1 MREKSL
7 RLRGALFASLLAL
20 TGCGAGKVLYT
31 LACTAQCP
39 ATGGS
44 SAVSLTACS
53 QDGQDPNQ
61 IAQQNVNACVSAAQ
75 DGGCPNPT
83 CACQATRTTTP
94 CT

>member
-1 MREKSL
+1 MRI
-7 RLRGALFASLLAL
+7 LFALLIAA
-20 TGCGAGKVLYT
+20 TGCGAGKVIYN

-44 SAVSLTACS
+44 SAVTLSACS

-61 IAQQNVNACVSAAQ
+61 IAQQNVNACLSAAQ

-83 CACQATRTTTP
+83 CACQATRTTNP